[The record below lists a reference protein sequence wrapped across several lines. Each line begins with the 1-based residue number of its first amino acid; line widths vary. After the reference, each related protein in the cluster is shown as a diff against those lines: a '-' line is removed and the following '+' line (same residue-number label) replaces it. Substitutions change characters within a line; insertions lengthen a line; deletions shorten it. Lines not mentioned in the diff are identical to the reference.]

1 MGWDAR
7 LSKIVDRCVGIFSPA
22 AAADRLDARGYM
34 KAAQKA
40 LMSENSDNTSPTDTE
55 LVHPDTDLIQDS
67 PLLRRRCTL
76 AYYNNSLVK
85 GIVDSETRQVIGSLS
100 VQSHTGNKRADMLI
114 EDEWKRRMDDGLLET
129 LQTSAK
135 HMLIDGGSVL
145 NPLTAPSE
153 PVEAEVIPYRR
164 IKTPFNRTDG
174 KVRDGFERGARGKFT
189 KVYVMKEESFFDQV
203 LAFNGEWLELPYF
216 SHSALPRLA
225 GQTKGLSW
233 MHAAIVRLEM
243 IDRWMESLLA
253 SAELHSKVVALIRS
267 ASKETSGMTGRLG
280 SVDDTLNARV
290 LTYARKNRFLF
301 LPDGA
306 DYKLIQA
313 DAPVIAE
320 FLIWSLRFVARAM
333 GVSFERLTYDL
344 SQTSF
349 SSTKFGDRDDR
360 ITVMEH
366 QGIIEHNDICS
377 LNRRMIAGLFMRPE
391 LRMPGA
397 AAYAADPYTFESAVR
412 FSMPGRPPV
421 DEVKT
426 ETANEMALR
435 NRTASRTRMT
445 ADRGADLE
453 EIEDELIREDA
464 SYLKKREKMYADFGL
479 DKKIAQDLALEDLR
493 SAMFSKSTYTGQ
505 DEQDPAAAQPGA
517 KAKPGQPAQKPK
529 QKEAA

>member
-1 MGWDAR
+1 MGFEAR
-7 LSKIVDRCVGIFSPA
+7 LSRFVDRCVGVFSPA
-22 AAADRLDARGYM
+22 AAVDRVAARHYM
-34 KAAQKA
+34 KAASKA
-40 LMSENSDNTSPTDTE
+40 LMSEGSENTSATDTE

-67 PLLRRRCTL
+67 PLQRRRCTL
-76 AYYNNSLVK
+76 AYYNNPLVK
-85 GIVDSETRQVIGSLS
+85 GIVDSETRQTIGSLS
-100 VQSHTGNKRADMLI
+100 VQAHTGVARADMLI

-135 HMLIDGGSVL
+135 HMLLDGGSVL
-145 NPLTAPSE
+145 NPITAPTE

-164 IKTPFNRTDG
+164 IKTPFNRVDG
-174 KVRDGFERGARGKFT
+174 TVRDGFERGARGRFV
-189 KVYVMKEESFFDQV
+189 KVHVMKEESYFDQV
-203 LAFNGEWLELPYF
+203 LAFNGEWVELPFF
-216 SHSALPRLA
+216 SHAPLPRLA

-253 SAELHSKVVALIRS
+253 SAELHSKVVALVNS
-267 ASKETSGMTGRLG
+267 ASKETSGLSAKLG
-280 SVDDTLNARV
+280 SVDSDLQARV
-290 LTYARKNRFLF
+290 MTYARKNRFLF
-301 LPDGA
+301 LPNGA

-366 QGIIEHNDICS
+366 QNIIEDSHLCA
-377 LNRRMIAGLFMRPE
+377 LNRRLIAGLFMKPE

-397 AAYAADPYTFESAVR
+397 AAYAADPYAFESSVR
-412 FSMPGRPPV
+412 FSLPGRPPV

-445 ADRGADLE
+445 ADRGVDLE
-453 EIEDELIREDA
+453 EIQDELIREDM
-464 SYLKKREKMYADFGL
+464 SYLKAREKMYVDCGFDA
-479 DKKIAQDLALEDLR
+479 KVAKDLALEDLR
-493 SAMFSKSTYTGQ
+493 AAQFSKSTYTGQ
-505 DEQDPAAAQPGA
+505 DEQAPGAQPGV
-517 KAKPGQPAQKPK
+517 KPKPGQPAPNPK